1 MRILVVPL
9 CLKGNSHRFW
19 AKSVRQKLTF
29 VHLMDFNIDIFLTKG
44 WSFCFFYM
52 FILTKPTRFSK
63 IPTSANDRFPAVE
76 ITVSVDE
83 ETGKSVFIDRDNL
96 ACLYRV
102 LASANIAMT
111 NTKSGILTPFHRIWS
126 WNWDTCFLTVV
137 FQNDYLQLLLA
148 SFFVRCGL
156 KHWARVKNSA
166 QNSKKMARGSG
177 EPTKSFVLA
186 GPACT
191 PFQNTRGSPA
201 VIRSVGAN
209 KARCRK

>member
-148 SFFVRCGL
+148 SFFFVVAWNIEHVSKVQLKVR
-156 KHWARVKNSA
+156 
-166 QNSKKMARGSG
+166 KMARGSG
-177 EPTKSFVLA
+177 EPTKFFVLA

-201 VIRSVGAN
+201 VIRSVGTN